1 MSGAPPDRTP
11 GLAEW
16 TLGLADDR
24 LVLGHR
30 LSEWCGFAPILEE
43 ELALANVALD
53 LIGQAQ
59 IVLVLAGGWEG
70 RARSADDLAFLRDS
84 REYRNVLLVEQPNGD
99 FADTMVR
106 QLLFDAF
113 DVPLLEALTGSS
125 EPALADFAGK
135 AVKEARYHLRHSR
148 EWVVRLGD
156 GTDESHQRAQGALNR
171 SYRLTPELFEARRA
185 ETELVAQGA
194 VPRAES
200 LRPAWAAELDAT
212 LLRAGLVAPELAPGP
227 GPRGR
232 QGLHS
237 EHLGHMLAE
246 MQVLPRTF
254 PGTQW

>member
-1 MSGAPPDRTP
+1 MNTA
-11 GLAEW
+11 LAEW

-43 ELALANVALD
+43 ELALANLALD

-59 IVLVLAGGWEG
+59 TVLSLVGELEG
-70 RARSADDLAFLRDS
+70 RGRSADDLAFLRDS
-84 REYRNVLLVEQPNGD
+84 RDYRNLLLVEQPNGD

-113 DVPLLEALTGSS
+113 DVPLLEALAGSS
-125 EPALADFAGK
+125 ESALADIAGK

-148 EWVVRLGD
+148 EWLVRLGD
-156 GTDESHQRAQGALNR
+156 GTEQSHRRSQDALDR
-171 SYRLTPELFEARRA
+171 IYRLTPELFA
-185 ETELVAQGA
+185 
-194 VPRAES
+194 PRAGEEALAADGVVPAAAS
-200 LRPAWAAELDAT
+200 LRPAWDAELEST
-212 LLRAGLVAPELAPGP
+212 LGRAGLVAPDLSAGP
-227 GPRGR
+227 GALGR

-254 PGTQW
+254 PGAQW